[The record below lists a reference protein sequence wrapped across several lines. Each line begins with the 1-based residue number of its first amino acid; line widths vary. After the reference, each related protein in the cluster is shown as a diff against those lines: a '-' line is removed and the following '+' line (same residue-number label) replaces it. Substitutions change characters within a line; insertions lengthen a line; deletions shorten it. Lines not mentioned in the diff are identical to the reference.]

1 MPDTALAGAPSS
13 KPKTSKKSER
23 RRNKAKQDPFVSNP
37 ISRKPSTV
45 VPDVEG
51 LHPTRRSGAVD
62 ASQTQSQSNHNLV
75 QDAEFDISDNFQ
87 ALPSCN
93 LQRKRIQKQ
102 SKETSTKRLKF
113 ADTAGMYLETVH
125 HIENCHYGT
134 YDDNPSPNG
143 SPFAPCSHLCNI
155 L

>member
-93 LQRKRIQKQ
+93 
-102 SKETSTKRLKF
+102 RLKF